1 MDFSTTVTVDD
12 SSGVITDDVQSMV
25 ASDVNQE
32 ITIKL
37 FIRRPESVSDYA
49 DQILNGTAGPLSR
62 EEFSK
67 RFSSSDEDIALV
79 CEFAEHYNFNVD
91 KSHADSATIT
101 LTGTIG
107 SFNNAFN
114 TTLNEITNT
123 EKTYRSHSGQLSIP
137 AELKGIILHISG
149 QDNYYEGAL
158 RPMLTGYN
166 LDQNGSMI
174 DTGNLPAAALPG
186 SVGLTP
192 VQVAQA
198 YNFPNSDGYGQTVA
212 ILQFGGG
219 YTQDNFISSFTNQGY
234 TIPDI
239 SDVYVQNATNNP
251 DDIGSSAE
259 VMLDSFVVGV
269 VAPKAKQVI
278 YFGPNNNAF
287 LADVFNAA
295 LYDTVNAPSVISV
308 SWGYIEDGWLL
319 FYSGYIAGINDV
331 LASAAVLGITI
342 TNSSGDYGSIPYDYG
357 AAYANTV
364 SMIASSPYV
373 LGCGGTSLLLH
384 ANNVTK
390 TEVVWNHD
398 GSGTGGGKSKLWG
411 TPTYQQGRR
420 IRNWTTVTGALQT
433 LNTAGVSSTTSS
445 ANNINVR
452 GVPDVAGNADGST
465 GYTFYYGR
473 NNSGIQAGGTSA
485 VSPLWAGLIARLNQ
499 LSGKRMGFMNPML
512 YINTHV
518 FRDIT
523 SGNNVVLY
531 GVGYG
536 ANTGWDA
543 CTGLGT
549 PKGNA
554 LYQLVRTGY
563 VYPKSNYGFRTRTSS
578 SYPRITRR

>member
-1 MDFSTTVTVDD
+1 MNFSTTVIIDN
-12 SSGVITDDVQSMV
+12 SSGVITEDVQSTI
-25 ASDVNQE
+25 ASDVNQQ

-37 FIRRPESVSDYA
+37 LIRRPESVSDYA
-49 DQILNGTAGPLSR
+49 DQILNGTASPLSR
-62 EEFSK
+62 DEFSK

-79 CEFAEHYNFNVD
+79 CEFAEHYNFTVD

-101 LTGTIG
+101 LIGTIG
-107 SFNNAFN
+107 SFNNAFGV
-114 TTLNEITNT
+114 TLNEITNSK
-123 EKTYRSHSGQLSIP
+123 KTYRSHSGELSIP
-137 AELKGIILHISG
+137 AELKDIIIHVSG
-149 QDNYYEGAL
+149 HDNYLEGAL
-158 RPMLTGYN
+158 QPMLTGYH
-166 LDQNGSMI
+166 LDQNGNIPAEMR
-174 DTGNLPAAALPG
+174 PAAAIAG
-186 SVGLTP
+186 SVPLTP
-192 VQVAQA
+192 TQVATA
-198 YNFPNSDGYGQTVA
+198 YNFPKSDGYGQTVA

-219 YTQDNFISSFTNQGY
+219 YTQNNLISTFTDQGF

-239 SDVYVQNATNNP
+239 TVVELLGATNSP
-251 DDIGSSAE
+251 DTGPGSAE
-259 VMLDSFVVGV
+259 TMLDTFVVGV
-269 VAPKAKQVI
+269 VAPRAKQVI
-278 YFGPNNNAF
+278 YFAPNNNAF
-287 LADVFNAA
+287 LSDVFNAA
-295 LYDTVNAPSVISV
+295 LYDTDNAPSVISV
-308 SWGYIEDGWLL
+308 SWGYIEDGWLI
-319 FYSGYIAGINDV
+319 FYPGYIAGINDT
-331 LASAAVLGITI
+331 LASAAVLGVTI
-342 TNSSGDYGSIPYDYG
+342 TNSSGDYGSIPFDYG
-357 AAYANTV
+357 VAYANTV

-398 GSGTGGGKSKLWG
+398 GTGSGGGKSKLWG

-420 IRNWTTVTGALQT
+420 IRNWRINVTGILQT
-433 LNTAGVSSTTSS
+433 LNAAGISSTTSS

-465 GYTFYYGR
+465 GYTFFYGID
-473 NNSGIQAGGTSA
+473 NSGIQAGGTSA
-485 VSPLWAGLIARLNQ
+485 VSPLWAGLVARLNQ

-512 YINTHV
+512 YINTHI

-549 PKGNA
+549 PRGNA

>member
-32 ITIKL
+32 ITVKL

-79 CEFAEHYNFNVD
+79 CEFAEHYNFTVD

-107 SFNNAFN
+107 SFNNAFS
-114 TTLNEITNT
+114 TTLNEITNSK
-123 EKTYRSHSGQLSIP
+123 KTYRSHSGQLSIP
-137 AELKGIILHISG
+137 AELKDIILHISG
-149 QDNYYEGAL
+149 HDNYFEGAL
-158 RPMLTGYN
+158 RPMFNGLP
-166 LDQNGSMI
+166 LDENGNILDEMR
-174 DTGNLPAAALPG
+174 PAAAIAG

-219 YTQDNFISSFTNQGY
+219 YTQDNLTSSFTNQGF

-239 SDVYVQNATNNP
+239 SNVYVQGATNNP
-251 DDIGSSAE
+251 ADGASAE

-295 LYDTVNAPSVISV
+295 LYDVVNTPSVISV

-342 TNSSGDYGSIPYDYG
+342 TNSSGDYGSIPFDYG
-357 AAYANTV
+357 SAYANTV

-373 LGCGGTSLLLH
+373 LGCGGTSLLLY

-398 GSGTGGGKSKLWG
+398 GGGTGGGKSKLWG

-452 GVPDVAGNADGST
+452 GVPDVAGNADSST
-465 GYTFYYGR
+465 GYTFYYGST
-473 NNSGIQAGGTSA
+473 NSGIQAGGTSA

>member
-1 MDFSTTVTVDD
+1 MNFSTTVTIEN
-12 SSGVITDDVQSMV
+12 SSGVVTDDVQSTV
-25 ASDVNQE
+25 ASDVNQQ
-32 ITIKL
+32 IQINF
-37 FIRRPESVSDYA
+37 FIRRQESVTDYA
-49 DQILNGTAGPLSR
+49 DQILNGTAGPISR
-62 EEFSK
+62 DEFSK
-67 RFSSSDEDIALV
+67 RFASSEEDVALV
-79 CEFAEHYNFNVD
+79 CEFAEHYNFTVD
-91 KSHADSATIT
+91 KSHLDSATIT

-107 SFNNAFN
+107 SFNNAFGV
-114 TTLNEITNT
+114 TLNEMTNSK
-123 EKTYRSHSGQLSIP
+123 KTYRSHSGELNIP
-137 AELKGIILHISG
+137 VELKDIILHVSG
-149 QDNYYEGAL
+149 HDNYLEGAI
-158 RPMLTGYN
+158 RPMLTGYH
-166 LDQNGSMI
+166 LDENGNI
-174 DTGNLPAAALPG
+174 PAENLPSAAIAG
-186 SVGLTP
+186 SVSLTP
-192 VQVAQA
+192 TQVANA
-198 YNFPNSDGYGQTVA
+198 YNFPTSDGYGQTVA
-212 ILQFGGG
+212 IVQFGGG
-219 YTQDNFISSFTNQGY
+219 YTQNNLTSSFTNQGF

-239 SDVYVQNATNNP
+239 SDVYVNGGSNNP
-251 DDIGSSAE
+251 ADAGSSAE
-259 VMLDSFVVGV
+259 VMLDTFVVGV

-278 YFGPNNNAF
+278 YFVPNNGVYWP
-287 LADVFNAA
+287 DVLNAA
-295 LYDTVNAPSVISV
+295 IYDVVNAPSVISV

-319 FYSGYIAGINDV
+319 FYLGYIQPVTDA
-331 LASAAVLGITI
+331 LAAAAVLGITV
-342 TNSSGDYGSIPYDYG
+342 TNSSGDYGSIPADYG

-364 SMIASSPYV
+364 SMIASNPYC

-398 GSGTGGGKSKLWG
+398 GSGTGGGKSKLFG

-420 IRNWTTVTGALQT
+420 IRNWTSVTGALQT

-465 GYTFYYGR
+465 GYTFYYADT
-473 NNSGIQAGGTSA
+473 NSGIQAGGTSA
-485 VSPLWAGLIARLNQ
+485 VSPLWAGLVARLNQ
-499 LSGKRMGFMNPML
+499 LTGKRMGFMNPML